1 MKHRIKG
8 RQFKRNKSQKKALL
22 KHLAEAIILHE
33 KITTTTA
40 KAKELSVYVEKLI
53 TIAKKQNLASA
64 KAVHSKI
71 ADQAAKKLI
80 RDISK
85 KYEERNGGYT
95 RVIKIGERKGDI
107 AEMSIIEFV

>member
-8 RQFKRNKSQKKALL
+8 RQFKRSKSQRKALL
-22 KHLAEAIILHE
+22 KHLSEAIILQE

-53 TIAKKQNLASA
+53 TVAKKQNLASA

-71 ADQAAKKLI
+71 ADEAAKKLI
-80 RDISK
+80 KDISK
-85 KYEERNGGYT
+85 KYKERNGGYT
-95 RVIKIGERKGDI
+95 RIIKVGERKGDV
-107 AEMSIIEFV
+107 AEMSMIEFV

>member
-8 RQFKRNKSQKKALL
+8 RQFKRSKSQRKALL
-22 KHLAEAIILHE
+22 KHLTEALVLHG

-40 KAKELSVYVEKLI
+40 KAKELSVYAEKLI
-53 TIAKKQNLASA
+53 TIAKKQSLASA

-71 ADQAAKKLI
+71 ADEAAKKLI

-85 KYEERNGGYT
+85 KYQERNGGYT
-95 RVIKIGERKGDI
+95 RVIKIGERKGDV
-107 AEMSIIEFV
+107 AEMSVIELV

>member
-8 RQFKRNKSQKKALL
+8 RQFKRSKSQRKALL
-22 KHLAEAIILHE
+22 KHLAEAIILQE

-53 TIAKKQNLASA
+53 TVAKKQNLASA

-80 RDISK
+80 KDISK
-85 KYEERNGGYT
+85 KYKERNGGYT
-95 RVIKIGERKGDI
+95 RVIKIGERKGDV
-107 AEMSIIEFV
+107 AEMSVIEFV